1 MASSHS
7 NDIGKGK
14 KLKIKS
20 LEKQI
25 IEKFP
30 SIDQEFT
37 KHLID
42 NNDQIL
48 LDNINNI
55 LRALPYPKHN
65 YHTSLEQMKKCRFL
79 QEKEIH
85 DKINQLKHID
95 FLDECIKVNPNLD
108 KEKIQNQDI
117 NTIMLAMN
125 SKKLTSDIL
134 KNFDHLI

>member
-1 MASSHS
+1 MASSHP

-14 KLKIKS
+14 KLKTKS

-55 LRALPYPKHN
+55 LRTLPYPKHN
-65 YHTSLEQMKKCRFL
+65 YHTSLEQMKKCRCL

-85 DKINQLKHID
+85 DKINQLKHQYYHVGYE
-95 FLDECIKVNPNLD
+95 L
-108 KEKIQNQDI
+108 
-117 NTIMLAMN
+117 
-125 SKKLTSDIL
+125 
-134 KNFDHLI
+134 